1 MTNKTNINKL
11 FEHMNKNSET
21 SKSGEVLIYSLPVFS
36 VLYIFYFT
44 YRYAIG
50 TQHSWRYDKPDPENP
65 ESEKAIKTIARREA
79 IRGQFASI
87 ASALLLNVIG
97 AIMIKS
103 KVPENL
109 VVLNYGFILGPVIG
123 YMFDMWFGKEIG
135 LQLTAEGDT
144 KNLMK
149 YVFGSIASPQFFR
162 YIITVILDLFI
173 SDPLMTVIKKTTL
186 GIRKSLSLK
195 SDFYSKF
202 LSDNFASMLQSIV
215 GVVTFNAYT
224 NQTRFNWAYPD
235 KNSTEHISKDLIL
248 MITAL
253 ASIVYLTYFVYN
265 IKSDNQT
272 TRLMYVL
279 FGFLMLLVGESF
291 GLMNSKDDETST
303 PEFLKDSGNAAIIGG
318 IIFILLVCYGIIY
331 PFYVGLSK

>member
-1 MTNKTNINKL
+1 MTNNTNIEKMMKHL
-11 FEHMNKNSET
+11 NKNSGT
-21 SKSGEVLIYSLPVFS
+21 SKSGEAFIYSLPIFS

-44 YRYAIG
+44 YRYAISSQ
-50 TQHSWRYDKPDPENP
+50 TNWRYDNPDPENP
-65 ESEKAIKTIARREA
+65 QSEKSSKTIAKREA
-79 IRGQFASI
+79 IRGQFASV

-97 AIMIKS
+97 AIMLKS
-103 KVPENL
+103 GVPENL

-123 YMFDMWFGKEIG
+123 YMFDMWFGKEQG
-135 LQLTAEGDT
+135 LEYTAKGEV
-144 KNLMK
+144 KNVLK

-186 GIRKSLSLK
+186 GIRNSFSKK
-195 SDFYSKF
+195 KDFYSQF
-202 LSDNFASMLQSIV
+202 LSINFASLLQSIV

-235 KNSTEHISKDLIL
+235 ENSKDHISKDLIL
-248 MITAL
+248 LITAV
-253 ASIVYLTYFVYN
+253 ASVVYLTYFVYN
-265 IKSDNQT
+265 VKSENQT

-279 FGFLMLLVGESF
+279 FGFLMLLIGESF
-291 GLMNSKDDETST
+291 GIMNSKDDQTST
-303 PEFLKDSGNAAIIGG
+303 PEFLKDIDNASLTGG
-318 IIFILLVCYGIIY
+318 IIFIILVCYGLIY